1 VLQWD
6 YQEGEVFQM
15 ETQSTDSKSTQDNI
29 RYATGEEQYELQAAF
44 GDECDYVV
52 NIITGQKTYFNY

>member
-1 VLQWD
+1 
-6 YQEGEVFQM
+6 M
-15 ETQSTDSKSTQDNI
+15 ETQNSATQSNEDNI

>member
-1 VLQWD
+1 
-6 YQEGEVFQM
+6 M

>member
-1 VLQWD
+1 
-6 YQEGEVFQM
+6 M
-15 ETQSTDSKSTQDNI
+15 ETQDNI

-52 NIITGQKTYFNY
+52 NIITGQKTYFNYQGGNKKWEQEQLGQ

>member
-1 VLQWD
+1 
-6 YQEGEVFQM
+6 M
-15 ETQSTDSKSTQDNI
+15 ETQDNI

-52 NIITGQKTYFNY
+52 NIITGQKTYFNYQGGNKKMDKLEFLLWK

>member
-1 VLQWD
+1 
-6 YQEGEVFQM
+6 M
-15 ETQSTDSKSTQDNI
+15 ETQEDI
-29 RYATGEEQYELQAAF
+29 RYATGEEQFELQAAF